1 MRQFSEKILFFG
13 KVCQNPTHSESRV
26 IYTQIFFPNYERKKY
41 EPDRSKNMNLID
53 LKI

>member
-26 IYTQIFFPNYERKKY
+26 IHADFFPNYERKKY